1 MSQPYRL
8 DSGGRIIRGHEIG
21 FRFDGRNYAG
31 FEGDTLASALLAN
44 GVHLLG
50 RSFKYH
56 RPRGILSAGSEEPNA
71 LVTVDGVGGGGGVGG
86 RITPNLRATQ
96 VELYDGLNARSQNR
110 FPSLGFDLGAAA
122 GLAGPLLSAGFYHKT
137 FLWPASFWKRIYEPA
152 IRAAAGLGRA
162 PTEPDPDRYLH
173 QYTHCDVLVIGAG
186 PAGIAAAMSAA
197 STGARVML
205 CDEQTEPGGSL
216 LSETD
221 AVIEGKPAADW
232 LADALG
238 SLEGRVTLLPRT
250 TAFGWYPDNLIGLLE
265 RVTDHLAEP
274 GPNLPRERLWQVR
287 ARDVVIAT
295 GAIERPLVFPHNDR
309 PGIMLAGAA
318 RAFLLRWAVV
328 AGRNVVVTT
337 SDDSAYGAAL
347 AMHRAGVKVACI
359 LDQRPAPNEEI
370 VEETRALGITVR
382 PGTQIAGAM
391 GRQRVHSVKVSDGQ
405 GVIPCDT
412 VLMCGGWTPSVQLF
426 SQSRGLLRFDA
437 ESAAFVPGISAARER
452 SAGACAGDHGL
463 AACLQ
468 AGYAAGGVAAVR
480 PFAVSGTRTY
490 APSGLPEAAPPHPSA
505 FVDFQND
512 VTTKD
517 LLIATQEGFRSIEH
531 VKRYTTAGMAT
542 DQGKTSNINVLVT
555 MAGMQGRPVPE
566 VGLTTFRPP
575 YTPVTFGAFA
585 GAARGVLFD
594 PVRHAPLHERAVAY
608 GAVFEDAGTWKRA
621 RYFPRR
627 EETMHQAVA
636 RECLAVR
643 RGAGIFDA
651 STLGKI
657 EVTGPDAADFLNRI
671 YTNNLTTLVPGR
683 CRYGLLLG
691 EDGFLRDDGV
701 IARLAPDR
709 FHVTTTTGGAAAVLH
724 MMEDYL
730 QTEFPQLRAW
740 LTSTTEHWAVIAL
753 QGPCARA
760 ILAPL
765 TDMDLASMPHMSVRE
780 GLVAGVPARLFRVS
794 FTGEAGFEINV
805 PAEHAPAVWDALMA
819 AGNPTPYGTEAMHV
833 LRAEKGYIVVGQET
847 DGTVIPH
854 DLGLSGLIGRGKHDF
869 VGQRSLMRPDMLRDD
884 RKQLVG
890 LLTDD
895 PSIVLEEGAQIVS
908 PAIPGSLGHVTSAYW
923 SATLGRSIAL
933 SLVAGGPWW
942 VGKTLHVPMPG
953 RTVPVTVA
961 APVFHDPDGA
971 RLDTHEPLSRPG
983 QPLEPGIPSHPL
995 RVLAAA
1001 SHDCPDA
1008 RLSALASFT
1017 RLNVRAG
1024 TSTATVLGLAL
1035 SVMLGSVPNRAARG
1049 RDRAALWLGPDE
1061 WLVLAP
1067 RTETTPGETTPGKT
1081 TLGEITPMARATAA
1095 AGDRPASI
1103 VDVSHRTIGIEIS
1116 GSRAAWCLNGFCA
1129 LDLAPHTFPVGM
1141 CTRTLFGKA
1150 EIVLWRTASTIFH
1163 IEVARSFA
1171 PYVWQCLEE
1180 ARREFLPRRD
1190 PC

>member
-31 FEGDTLASALLAN
+31 YQGDTLASALLAN

-56 RPRGILSAGSEEPNA
+56 RPRGIMSAGSEEPNA
-71 LVTVDGVGGGGGVGG
+71 LVTVDRGGG

-96 VELYDGLNARSQNR
+96 VELYEGLTASSQNR

-122 GLAGPLLSAGFYHKT
+122 GFAGPLLSAGFYYKT
-137 FLWPASFWKRIYEPA
+137 FLWPASFWKRLYEPA

-162 PTEPDPDRYLH
+162 PTVPDPDRYLH

-205 CDEQTEPGGSL
+205 CDEQAELGGSL
-216 LSETD
+216 LSETE
-221 AVIEGKPAADW
+221 AVIEGKPAAHW
-232 LADALG
+232 LTDALG

-265 RVTDHLAEP
+265 RVTDHLATP
-274 GPNLPRERLWQVR
+274 DPDLPRERLWQVR

-295 GAIERPLVFPHNDR
+295 GAIERPVVFPHNDR

-337 SDDSAYGAAL
+337 RDDSAYGAAL
-347 AMHRAGVKVACI
+347 ALHRAGVKVACI
-359 LDQRPAPNEEI
+359 LDQRPSPNEEL

-382 PGTQIAGAM
+382 PGTQIAAAM
-391 GRQRVHSVKVSDGQ
+391 GRRRVHSVKVSDGQ
-405 GVIPCDT
+405 TVIPCDT
-412 VLMCGGWTPSVQLF
+412 VLMSGGWTPTVHLF
-426 SQSRGLLRFDA
+426 SQSRGLLRFGADFG
-437 ESAAFVPGISAARER
+437 AFLPGISAARER

-468 AGYAAGGVAAVR
+468 AGYAAGGAAVAR
-480 PFAVSGTRTY
+480 SFAVSGTRTY
-490 APSGLPEAAPPHPSA
+490 ALSGLPEAADPHPSA

-517 LLIATQEGFRSIEH
+517 LLIATQEGFRSVEH

-542 DQGKTSNINVLVT
+542 DQGKMSNINVLVT
-555 MAGMQGRPVPE
+555 MAGMQGRSPPE

-585 GAARGVLFD
+585 GAGRGALFD
-594 PVRHAPLHERAVAY
+594 PVRHAPLHERAVAHT
-608 GAVFEDAGTWKRA
+608 AVFEDAGTWKRA
-621 RYFPRR
+621 RYFPQPG
-627 EETMHQAVA
+627 ETMHQAVA

-643 RGAGIFDA
+643 TAAGIFDA

-657 EVTGPDAADFLNRI
+657 EVTGPDAAEFLNRI
-671 YTNNLTTLVPGR
+671 YTNNLTTLAPGR

-709 FHVTTTTGGAAAVLH
+709 FHVTTTTGGAASVLH

-753 QGPCARA
+753 QGPRARA
-760 ILAPL
+760 TLSPL
-765 TDMDLASMPHMSVRE
+765 VAGIDLPSMPHMSVRE

-805 PAEHAPAVWDALMA
+805 PAKHAPAVWDALMA
-819 AGNPTPYGTEAMHV
+819 SGNPTPYGTEAMHV

-847 DGTVIPH
+847 DGTVIPQ
-854 DLGLSGLIGRGKHDF
+854 DLGLGGLIGRGKHDF
-869 VGQRSLMRPDMLRDD
+869 VGQRSLMRPDILRDD
-884 RKQLVG
+884 RRQLVG
-890 LLTDD
+890 LLTED
-895 PSIVLEEGAQIVS
+895 PSIVLEEGAQIVT
-908 PAIPGSLGHVTSAYW
+908 PAIPGALGHVTSSYW
-923 SATLGRSIAL
+923 SAALGRSIAL
-933 SLVAGGPWW
+933 SLIAGGPWW
-942 VGKTLHVPMPG
+942 VGKALHVPMLG
-953 RTVPVTVA
+953 RTIPVTVTT
-961 APVFHDPDGA
+961 PVFYDPDGV
-971 RLDTHEPLSRPG
+971 RLDTHESLPQPG
-983 QPLEPGIPSHPL
+983 QPTEPGLPSHPL
-995 RVLAAA
+995 QVLAAA

-1017 RLNVRAG
+1017 RLNVRAS
-1024 TSTATVLGLAL
+1024 TSTATALGLAL

-1067 RTETTPGETTPGKT
+1067 SGESA
-1081 TLGEITPMARATAA
+1081 LMARAMAA
-1095 AGDRPASI
+1095 VGDRPASI
-1103 VDVSHRTIGIEIS
+1103 VDVSHRTAGIEIS

-1150 EIVLWRTASTIFH
+1150 EIVLWRTASTVFH
-1163 IEVARSFA
+1163 IEVARSYA

-1180 ARREFLPRRD
+1180 ARREFVPRRD